1 MAAATSLQPIC
12 RGLLGGAVFTAAT
25 KERFGP
31 VRFYC
36 CHRNGAHDRSRLSSD
51 GTSALS
57 RPPRRLIATVLLQ
70 HRSDLDPT

>member
-1 MAAATSLQPIC
+1 MAAATSFQPILP
-12 RGLLGGAVFTAAT
+12 GLLGRAVFTAAT

-36 CHRNGAHDRSRLSSD
+36 CLRDDAHDRSRQSPD
-51 GTSALS
+51 GTSAPS

-70 HRSDLDPT
+70 HRSDLDPS